1 MADSGDPLPVGTSGG
16 KSIVD
21 ITASDLDSP
30 GDVRGEFED
39 GRSEDSAGSNIL
51 AVGDRRCDVDGLD
64 GRSEDSAGSNTL
76 AVGDRHCEA
85 AGGGFGGGRTE
96 NSVVN

>member
-39 GRSEDSAGSNIL
+39 GRSEDSAGSNTL
-51 AVGDRRCDVDGLD
+51 AVGDRRCEV
-64 GRSEDSAGSNTL
+64 
-76 AVGDRHCEA
+76 
-85 AGGGFGGGRTE
+85 AGGGFGGGRAE